1 MIRKMEEKDIPD
13 VLQIWLET
21 NIRAHNF
28 IEKEYWTGNYEMVK
42 QILPEAEVYVYE
54 DEKNGQIVG
63 FIGMNN
69 QYVEGL
75 FVKESAQSRGIGK
88 QLLDYAKSR
97 KTELRLGVY
106 QKNVRAMRFYLRD
119 NLSRTKISRKAHF
132 SRVTE
137 VVECCQMCWNLH
149 QMQHICSRYATK
161 ILICIGH
168 FSVEILGNVLFC
180 AFLQAVQQ
188 TVNILR

>member
-1 MIRKMEEKDIPD
+1 MEEKDIPD

-54 DEKNGQIVG
+54 DEKNGQIAG
-63 FIGMNN
+63 FIGINN

-88 QLLDYAKSR
+88 QLLDHAKSR

-106 QKNVRAMRFYLRD
+106 QKNVRAVRFYLRE
-119 NLSRTKISRKAHF
+119 NFLIQA
-132 SRVTE
+132 E
-137 VVECCQMCWNLH
+137 QMDEDTNEKEYIMGWG
-149 QMQHICSRYATK
+149 K
-161 ILICIGH
+161 
-168 FSVEILGNVLFC
+168 
-180 AFLQAVQQ
+180 
-188 TVNILR
+188 

>member
-1 MIRKMEEKDIPD
+1 MIRKMEKKDIPD

-28 IEKEYWTGNYEMVK
+28 IEKEYWTGSYEMVK

-88 QLLDYAKSR
+88 QLLDHAKSR

-106 QKNVRAMRFYLRD
+106 QKNVRAMRFYLRE
-119 NLSRTKISRKAHF
+119 NF
-132 SRVTE
+132 
-137 VVECCQMCWNLH
+137 
-149 QMQHICSRYATK
+149 
-161 ILICIGH
+161 LI
-168 FSVEILGNVLFC
+168 
-180 AFLQAVQQ
+180 QAEEMDED
-188 TVNILR
+188 TNEKEYIMGWGK

>member
-54 DEKNGQIVG
+54 DEKNGQIAG

-88 QLLDYAKSR
+88 QLLDHAKSR

-106 QKNVRAMRFYLRD
+106 QKNVRAMRFYLRE
-119 NLSRTKISRKAHF
+119 NF
-132 SRVTE
+132 
-137 VVECCQMCWNLH
+137 
-149 QMQHICSRYATK
+149 
-161 ILICIGH
+161 LI
-168 FSVEILGNVLFC
+168 
-180 AFLQAVQQ
+180 QAEEMDED
-188 TVNILR
+188 TNEKEYIMEWGK

>member
-88 QLLDYAKSR
+88 QLLDHAKSR

-106 QKNVRAMRFYLRD
+106 QKNVRAMRFYLRE
-119 NLSRTKISRKAHF
+119 NF
-132 SRVTE
+132 
-137 VVECCQMCWNLH
+137 
-149 QMQHICSRYATK
+149 
-161 ILICIGH
+161 LI
-168 FSVEILGNVLFC
+168 
-180 AFLQAVQQ
+180 QAEEMDED
-188 TVNILR
+188 TNEKEYIMGWGK

>member
-54 DEKNGQIVG
+54 DEKNGQIAG
-63 FIGMNN
+63 FIGINN

-88 QLLDYAKSR
+88 QLLDHAKSR

-106 QKNVRAMRFYLRD
+106 QKNVRAVRFYLRE
-119 NLSRTKISRKAHF
+119 NFLIQA
-132 SRVTE
+132 E
-137 VVECCQMCWNLH
+137 QMDEDTNEKEYIMGWG
-149 QMQHICSRYATK
+149 K
-161 ILICIGH
+161 
-168 FSVEILGNVLFC
+168 
-180 AFLQAVQQ
+180 
-188 TVNILR
+188 

>member
-1 MIRKMEEKDIPD
+1 MIRKMEEKDISD

-54 DEKNGQIVG
+54 DEKNGQIAG

-88 QLLDYAKSR
+88 QLLDHAKSR

-106 QKNVRAMRFYLRD
+106 QKNMRAVRFYLRENFLIQAEQVD
-119 NLSRTKISRKAHF
+119 EDTNE
-132 SRVTE
+132 TE
-137 VVECCQMCWNLH
+137 YIMGWE
-149 QMQHICSRYATK
+149 K
-161 ILICIGH
+161 
-168 FSVEILGNVLFC
+168 
-180 AFLQAVQQ
+180 
-188 TVNILR
+188 

>member
-88 QLLDYAKSR
+88 QLLDHAKSR

-106 QKNVRAMRFYLRD
+106 QKNMRAVRFYLRENFLIQAEQVD
-119 NLSRTKISRKAHF
+119 EDTNE
-132 SRVTE
+132 TE
-137 VVECCQMCWNLH
+137 YIMGWE
-149 QMQHICSRYATK
+149 K
-161 ILICIGH
+161 
-168 FSVEILGNVLFC
+168 
-180 AFLQAVQQ
+180 
-188 TVNILR
+188 

>member
-54 DEKNGQIVG
+54 DEKNGQIAG

-75 FVKESAQSRGIGK
+75 FVKESAQLRGIGK
-88 QLLDYAKSR
+88 QLLDHAKSR

-106 QKNVRAMRFYLRD
+106 QKNMRAVRFYLRE
-119 NLSRTKISRKAHF
+119 NFRIQA
-132 SRVTE
+132 E
-137 VVECCQMCWNLH
+137 QMDEDTNEKEYIMGWE
-149 QMQHICSRYATK
+149 K
-161 ILICIGH
+161 
-168 FSVEILGNVLFC
+168 
-180 AFLQAVQQ
+180 
-188 TVNILR
+188 

>member
-42 QILPEAEVYVYE
+42 QILLEAEVYVYE
-54 DEKNGQIVG
+54 DEKNGQIAG

-88 QLLDYAKSR
+88 QLLDHAKSR

-106 QKNVRAMRFYLRD
+106 QKNMRAVRFYLRENFLIQAEQVD
-119 NLSRTKISRKAHF
+119 EDTNE
-132 SRVTE
+132 TE
-137 VVECCQMCWNLH
+137 YIMGWE
-149 QMQHICSRYATK
+149 K
-161 ILICIGH
+161 
-168 FSVEILGNVLFC
+168 
-180 AFLQAVQQ
+180 
-188 TVNILR
+188 

>member
-1 MIRKMEEKDIPD
+1 MIRKMEETDISD

-21 NIRAHNF
+21 NIEAHSF
-28 IEKEYWTGNYEMVK
+28 IDKEYWTGNYEMVK

-88 QLLDYAKSR
+88 QLLDHAKSR

-106 QKNVRAMRFYLRD
+106 QKNMRAVRFYLRENFLIQAEQVD
-119 NLSRTKISRKAHF
+119 EDTNE
-132 SRVTE
+132 TE
-137 VVECCQMCWNLH
+137 YIMGWE
-149 QMQHICSRYATK
+149 K
-161 ILICIGH
+161 
-168 FSVEILGNVLFC
+168 
-180 AFLQAVQQ
+180 
-188 TVNILR
+188 